1 MSENKEEQDKDPRFP
16 RYRASKHL
24 PAVWL
29 RRNVTPDFPI
39 RRPNFLDTRD
49 FHGIFHDRAFYIA
62 RQHTFHTD
70 ILPLLLSSMLKY
82 SRFVREAAEDRR
94 TWCRRFHRAS
104 TKTSDWPS
112 KTNNERSSLAKKVLS
127 LCPVALPIQYAKPI
141 ATMILSFRNWQDG
154 RGRVDS
160 CHAIVQILHSTIYFL
175 IFRHSIFSLSV
186 RLLLIFIL
194 QLWKREFES
203 FDF

>member
-1 MSENKEEQDKDPRFP
+1 MSEKKQEQGKSPRFP

-39 RRPNFLDTRD
+39 RRPNFLDTWD
-49 FHGIFHDRAFYIA
+49 FRGIFHDHAFYIA

-70 ILPLLLSSMLKY
+70 LPLLLSSSFTF
-82 SRFVREAAEDRR
+82 SRFAREAVEDRR
-94 TWCRRFHRAS
+94 TWCRRFHRSS

-160 CHAIVQILHSTIYFL
+160 CHATVQILHSIHFL
-175 IFRHSIFSLSV
+175 IFISSLDFV
-186 RLLLIFIL
+186 RLEYF
-194 QLWKREFES
+194 
-203 FDF
+203 